1 MKTEKGK
8 TMNDLDKEYEENS
21 VSFITDFYKDGE
33 LLVSE
38 MNNTDVLSFNIWSLL
53 THTDP
58 EGVFD
63 EVRVRVATPEE
74 VKAWDE

>member
-1 MKTEKGK
+1 MDEDKKYK
-8 TMNDLDKEYEENS
+8 SDIDKEYEENS

-33 LLVSE
+33 LLVRE

-58 EGVFD
+58 EGMFD
-63 EVRVRVATPEE
+63 EVRVRVATAEE
-74 VKAWDE
+74 VKAWNE